1 MNDDQKWLE
10 AAIALEQDILYL
22 QSAARASDV
31 PEILEKEIEYLRV
44 ALAVYKK
51 NATAGVPWPS
61 PDDLFCI
68 HTLPSATL
76 QIATSMRRDYK
87 FVPAGN

>member
-22 QSAARASDV
+22 KSASRASDV
-31 PEILEKEIEYLRV
+31 PEVLEKEIECLRV

-51 NATAGVPWPS
+51 NATAGVAWPS

-68 HTLPSATL
+68 HTLPSATP

-87 FVPAGN
+87 FLPAGN